1 MLDLHAVF
9 RHVLHS
15 DVCPSNGTVLRRHRR
30 RWPDDPFPLLE
41 RGSVRKMEVASAALT
56 RDMFHCSLYGR
67 GIEGEKGGGVA
78 VEGWGD
84 EISQY
89 YVVED
94 MLKCHPGQLMFF
106 LQAVMG
112 QADVSEGAFGGACG
126 VGVGGA
132 KGVVE
137 QFVAGLGEWFEN
149 NGETMVETVGFVV
162 GERGGDVGA
171 LREGVE
177 EGWEGIARRDE

>member
-1 MLDLHAVF
+1 
-9 RHVLHS
+9 
-15 DVCPSNGTVLRRHRR
+15 
-30 RWPDDPFPLLE
+30 
-41 RGSVRKMEVASAALT
+41 VRKMGVTSAALT
-56 RDMFHCSLYGR
+56 REMFHCEVYG
-67 GIEGEKGGGVA
+67 GGKGGGVA

-94 MLKCHPGQLMFF
+94 MLKCHPGQLM
-106 LQAVMG
+106 LLLRAVTG
-112 QADVSEGAFGGACG
+112 GDEVGFGGDGCG
-126 VGVGGA
+126 RVGFVCVGVGGGRA
-132 KGVVE
+132 AVE

-149 NGETMVETVGFVV
+149 NGETMGETVGFVV